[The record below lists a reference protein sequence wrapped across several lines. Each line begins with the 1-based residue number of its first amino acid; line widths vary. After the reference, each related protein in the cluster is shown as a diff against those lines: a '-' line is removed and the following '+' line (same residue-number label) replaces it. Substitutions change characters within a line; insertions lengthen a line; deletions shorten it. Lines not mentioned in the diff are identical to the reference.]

1 MISNI
6 ESILLFSIKE
16 SFNKIELEEITDE
29 DDDKQIDRNKLLERA
44 ANDLVES
51 VLADIL
57 LLKDFDDNDDKN
69 SGVRELSDDENGL
82 RELDENDM
90 NNTDEFIVFAT
101 NAKTSDDDQTSNI
114 PRYNLNKLYTFSKTN
129 ENDLDHFK
137 HQVCLNK
144 YFNQFFRILIV
155 LVKIMNIW

>member
-1 MISNI
+1 
-6 ESILLFSIKE
+6 LL
-16 SFNKIELEEITDE
+16 
-29 DDDKQIDRNKLLERA
+29 QCA

-51 VLADIL
+51 VLSNIL
-57 LLKDFDDNDDKN
+57 LLKNLDDDNDDKN
-69 SGVRELSDDENGL
+69 SGVRELSEDENGL

-90 NNTDEFIVFAT
+90 NDTDEFIVFAT

-114 PRYNLNKLYTFSKTN
+114 PRYNLNKLYRFSKTN

-144 YFNQFFRILIV
+144 YFNQFFSNPYSSSKDNDHMVSNL
-155 LVKIMNIW
+155 